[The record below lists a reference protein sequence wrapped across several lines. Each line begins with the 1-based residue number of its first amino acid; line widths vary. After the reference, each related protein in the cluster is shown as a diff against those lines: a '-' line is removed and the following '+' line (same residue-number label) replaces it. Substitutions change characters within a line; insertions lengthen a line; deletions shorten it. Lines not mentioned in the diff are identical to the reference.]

1 MKEKQSFGGTG
12 GSEKTEYRV
21 IVAGSREFEQYSIVT
36 KELDHFLSSLPS
48 AGKITIVVGGCRG
61 ADALGERYAYEHDYD
76 LQVFPAE
83 WEKYG
88 KSAGPIRNRSMAKY
102 AASDHAKG
110 VLFAFWDGVSRGTA
124 EYDPACQRLS
134 AGSTCDTNTVY
145 PALFAKCLQTEPA
158 FARPLFL
165 KKHINNSNIFF

>member
-110 VLFAFWDGVSRGTA
+110 VLFAFWDGVSRGTQNMIQHA
-124 EYDPACQRLS
+124 KDFRLEVHVIPIPSIQRSLPNAS
-134 AGSTCDTNTVY
+134 KQN
-145 PALFAKCLQTEPA
+145 PPLQGA
-158 FARPLFL
+158 FF
-165 KKHINNSNIFF
+165 KKAY